1 MRPRYSLARRRARQ
15 LLEEAGVDSP
25 PVPLERLVE
34 LCRATIRY
42 EPFEGELSG
51 MVHRR
56 PDGRGVIG
64 VNSSH
69 SQTRQRFTIA
79 HELGHLLLHGDEEV
93 HIDEK
98 RPLGRRDELSSQAVD
113 PREVEA
119 NQFAAEVLM
128 PASLVRDSVSSLV
141 EDDPEISV
149 EEAVEELA
157 RTFGVSQLAMTHRLT
172 NLGIIS
178 SDDEVA
184 G

>member
-1 MRPRYSLARRRARQ
+1 MRPRYSIARRRARQ
-15 LLEEAGVDSP
+15 LLEEGGVVSP
-25 PVPLERLVE
+25 PVPLERLAE
-34 LCRATIRY
+34 LCRAAIRY

-56 PDGRGVIG
+56 PDGSGVIG

-69 SQTRQRFTIA
+69 SPTRQRFSIA
-79 HELGHLLLHGDEEV
+79 HEIGHLLLHSNEEV

-113 PREVEA
+113 ASEIEA
-119 NQFAAEVLM
+119 NQFAAELLM
-128 PASLVRDSVSSLV
+128 PESLVHESVNNLAN
-141 EDDPEISV
+141 DDPDTSV
-149 EEAVEELA
+149 EEAIEELA

-172 NLGIIS
+172 NLRIIS